1 MTFPAITVGLSIFL
15 CINYA
20 LYMRTRD
27 QVYLQIYR
35 SHRPPRAW
43 RPGPFLWAD
52 APADDRQGAPGPARR
67 TASRQADR
75 RPRRPRRPRG
85 NRASSRAA
93 PIRSTDD
100 AG

>member
-1 MTFPAITVGLSIFL
+1 MTFPAVTVGLSIFL

-43 RPGPFLWAD
+43 LPGPF
-52 APADDRQGAPGPARR
+52 PVGRR
-67 TASRQADR
+67 
-75 RPRRPRRPRG
+75 
-85 NRASSRAA
+85 
-93 PIRSTDD
+93 